1 MFRFVSIAAASCA
14 FIMAAGISAQVDN
27 SDLIA
32 VTDGEIKI
40 ALRELRYVVDNA
52 PVQIK
57 QQLRLDSEARYELIA
72 NQVVAHRIQANLES
86 SKSRSGDLYDA
97 YQFAVLKAAKEF
109 DEKRFQRELEI
120 PDLEQLA
127 QERWRTSKNNI
138 AEVPEKRWLSH
149 ILLLCSESCD
159 EQEKQLEMVKIVE
172 RLTAGESFSDLA
184 AEFSQDPGSRQR
196 GGRLSRPIALE
207 DENIDAT
214 FRETAFALQEKGQV
228 SEVVKSRFGL
238 HVMRLDSVEPAR
250 AYSFD
255 EIKQSLMAEVEKQYR
270 EDAYTSYIL
279 SMGPS
284 DALRINAPL
293 LDTILDLGP
302 N

>member
-284 DALRINAPL
+284 DALRINEPL